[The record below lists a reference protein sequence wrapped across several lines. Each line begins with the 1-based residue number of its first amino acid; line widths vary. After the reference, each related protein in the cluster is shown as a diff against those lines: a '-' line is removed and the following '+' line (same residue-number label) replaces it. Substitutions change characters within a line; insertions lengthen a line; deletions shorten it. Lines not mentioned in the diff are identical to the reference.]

1 LAYFRCFEGARLQA
15 GRQSQT
21 DNPALAAEGTSRTQL
36 HPSLPEHFGMFGDFQ
51 LNTGI
56 ISPIRIDQAERAV
69 IGQLTSA
76 TQWFFP

>member
-1 LAYFRCFEGARLQA
+1 
-15 GRQSQT
+15 
-21 DNPALAAEGTSRTQL
+21 
-36 HPSLPEHFGMFGDFQ
+36 MFGDFQ

-56 ISPIRIDQAERAV
+56 ISPIRVHRAEQAV